1 MAKLTNYSFVKSGI
15 TRLASLPLFVL
26 VYFLSA
32 IPVQAQEEWSDR
44 CKYETGSENN
54 RYEIATIQ
62 GIECLLANVL
72 SVAMTVIGLAAFV
85 MLIYGAFLYMTSGGS
100 SKGTEAGKQALTY
113 AVIGIIVGLM
123 SFWVLQLIRDFTG
136 VEGILHFNLTL

>member
-1 MAKLTNYSFVKSGI
+1 MAKLTNYSFVKSSI
-15 TRLASLPLFVL
+15 KRLASLPLFAL

-32 IPVQAQEEWSDR
+32 LPVQAQEEWSDR